1 MTPVAPNTSSATP
14 ERPRSTEMVVAIVAV
29 TLIVGLLAGLWLRGV
44 VTSDTPQPALG
55 VVDVGFAQDMSTHH
69 NQAVEMSATA
79 LEHAVD
85 PAVRTLAFDVLT
97 SQQSQL
103 GMMRGWLMLWD
114 RPMSAEQPMQW
125 MSRADSHAAGSD
137 HPMPEQKSM
146 QMPGMA
152 TTEELAQLRRAR
164 GTAFDTLYLQLL
176 MRHHEGGLAMARAA
190 RETATVPA
198 VATLAKQIDG
208 AQTAESRALRDM
220 LAQRG
225 ARPLPM
231 N

>member
-1 MTPVAPNTSSATP
+1 MA
-14 ERPRSTEMVVAIVAV
+14 AILAA
-29 TLIVGLLAGLWLRGV
+29 TLIVGLLAGFWMRGV
-44 VTSDTPQPALG
+44 VTSDTPDMPLG
-55 VVDVGFAQDMSTHH
+55 VVDVGFAQDMATHH

-85 PAVRTLAFDVLT
+85 PAVRTLAFDVMT

-114 RPMSAEQPMQW
+114 QPMSAEQPMRW

-137 HPMPEQKSM
+137 HPMPEQESM
-146 QMPGMA
+146 RMPGMA
-152 TTEELAQLRRAR
+152 TTEELAALRRAR

-176 MRHHEGGLAMARAA
+176 LRHHEGGLTMARAA
-190 RETATVPA
+190 RDTATVPA
-198 VATLAKQIDG
+198 VATLARQIDD
-208 AQTAESRALRDM
+208 AQTAESQALRDM

-225 ARPLPM
+225 APTLPV